1 MVAINSKELAMPD
14 EGVKKALWWLGLVVA
29 PAVLIGI
36 ELFHPAQFTNAP
48 GMYQYLSKPEPYDP
62 RYVALAYPGPDWW
75 FLLHMIQTPMVG
87 LVAVGLWLLV
97 SQVVDADGR
106 FAVALAWL
114 SRAAT
119 LIFLVY
125 YTALDSIG
133 GTGLGRLLVNTRCL
147 ASQYSKQCSANQDQ
161 GLPLTPEQVEGIAR
175 LLNTN
180 WVDPWVGGV
189 GSFISLTG
197 SYAVLATS
205 VFAASALALAR
216 KVGWPALVLLL
227 AFGWQLQE
235 RHASPNGPIAFSL
248 LILSALWIW
257 WSGRSGFVGGEALRW
272 PRRSAG
278 ER

>member
-1 MVAINSKELAMPD
+1 MPD
-14 EGVKKALWWLGLVVA
+14 EGVEKVLWWLGLVVA

-36 ELFHPAQFTNAP
+36 ELFHPAYFTYPPGP
-48 GMYQYLSKPEPYDP
+48 GMYQFLSKPEPYDP

-75 FLLHMIQTPMVG
+75 FILHMIQTPMVG

-97 SQVVDADGR
+97 GRIGGADGN

-119 LIFLVY
+119 LVFLIY

-133 GTGLGRLLVNTRCL
+133 GTGLGRLLLNTQCL
-147 ASQYSKQCSANQDQ
+147 AYGTQCSANANPKP
-161 GLPLTPEQVEGIAR
+161 PLTPEQVEGIAR
-175 LLNTN
+175 LLDMN

-189 GSFISLTG
+189 GSFISHTG
-197 SYAVLATS
+197 SYAVLAAS

-227 AFGWQLQE
+227 AFGWELQTS
-235 RHASPNGPIAFSL
+235 HASPHGPIAFGL
-248 LILSALWIW
+248 LIASTLWIW
-257 WSGRSGFVGGEALRW
+257 WSGRSGFVAAGA
-272 PRRSAG
+272 PAQTRRSAG